1 MPPEDFF
8 NEDWEEPSR
17 TQDTAVTRPADD
29 TSASDRPRPPRRE
42 DGGGGGR
49 GGRRPPRMPR
59 PGAQPQWTRLA
70 VLGGGILLVLV
81 IGYLVVG
88 SLFGGG
94 GNATARYF
102 KSLEPAL
109 TDSQKASAGLQAVFD
124 ARPMSVAEF
133 RKRLQAPIS
142 NAEHAYQLAAGLKP
156 PRAIA
161 AYTPFL
167 VEALRLRLLG
177 LKCVS
182 SNAAA
187 AFDSHG
193 VEQAGSKLTGCMQ
206 LLLSS
211 DQLYLNS
218 FYTQAVN
225 THPGVQVPTSRF
237 LPFNYTRLV
246 LSKGMGQTIARLRLS
261 AVHGLH
267 GTELHSVIVEPVGKT
282 LTPGT
287 SITTITYSQSLR
299 LLVTVIDSGAFEE
312 VNIPVTVTL
321 TLKGHSPITRTAMIR
336 QITPGQAASVSVGNL
351 FQATNN
357 EPTFVTPYTIL
368 VKVAGVPG
376 ETNLSNNQA
385 SYRVSF
391 SAS

>member
-17 TQDTAVTRPADD
+17 TQETAVTRPADD
-29 TSASDRPRPPRRE
+29 TGASERPRPPRRE
-42 DGGGGGR
+42 DGGGGG
-49 GGRRPPRMPR
+49 GRRPPRMPR
-59 PGAQPQWTRLA
+59 SSAQPQWTRLA

-94 GNATARYF
+94 GNATATYF
-102 KSLEPAL
+102 KSLAPAL
-109 TDSQKASAGLQAVFD
+109 TDSQNASAGLQSVFD
-124 ARPMSVAEF
+124 SRPMSVDEF

-156 PRAIA
+156 PKAIA

-167 VEALRLRLLG
+167 VEALRFRLLG

-182 SNAAA
+182 ANAAA
-187 AFDSHG
+187 AFNSRG
-193 VEQAGSKLTGCMQ
+193 VEEAGSKLTGCMQ

-237 LPFNYTRLV
+237 LPFDDTRLV
-246 LSKGMGQTIARLRLS
+246 LAKGMGQTIARLRLS

-267 GTELHSVIVEPVGKT
+267 GTELHSVVVEPVGKT

-287 SITTITYSQSLR
+287 SITTITYSQSVR
-299 LLVTVIDSGAFEE
+299 LLVTAIDSGDFEE

-321 TLKGHSPITRTAMIR
+321 TLKGHSPITQTATIR
-336 QITPGQAASVSVGNL
+336 QITPGQAATVSFGNL

-368 VKVAGVPG
+368 VKITGVPG

-391 SAS
+391 SDS